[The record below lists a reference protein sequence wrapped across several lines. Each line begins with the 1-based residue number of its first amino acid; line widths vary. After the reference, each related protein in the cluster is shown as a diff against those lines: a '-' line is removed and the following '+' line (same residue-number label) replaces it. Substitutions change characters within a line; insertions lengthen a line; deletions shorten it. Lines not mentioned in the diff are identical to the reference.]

1 MAGYNLCSSPNA
13 DEGLGMN
20 LRDSATEILGVEPCR
35 ADSLVELRRGAR
47 TIGLFA
53 TPPGVGHAFGG
64 DRQVLVKIY
73 KGDGST
79 SGNEQYRTYHGS
91 HFQKVPALMGN
102 PYIQRSL
109 TAGIYRR
116 GGSVHPYAVLGYIP
130 GTELADLIE
139 AAKMDFPTVCRVIE
153 KILLEIWIPIWGAGL
168 RFKDCHPGNFILG
181 ADGHVY
187 MIDTEQIRKDAA
199 ELLLT
204 PATRKQRDRH
214 EGLGIQRLPGLITR
228 MIRAARHDCTEGA
241 VDREVRRL
249 LGEAGLSELL
259 KGLGRGGVTQ
269 ATVVKVRIFM
279 VWIRQE
285 WM

>member
-1 MAGYNLCSSPNA
+1 
-13 DEGLGMN
+13 MN
-20 LRDSATEILGVEPCR
+20 LRSFATEILGIDPSR
-35 ADSLVELRRGAR
+35 ADSLIELRRGAR

-53 TPPGVGHAFGG
+53 TPPGVGHAFGEG
-64 DRQVLVKIY
+64 RQVLVKIY

-102 PYIQRSL
+102 HYIQKSL
-109 TAGIYRR
+109 AAGIYRR
-116 GGSVHPYAVLGYIP
+116 GGSVHPYAVLEYIP

-139 AAKMDFPTVCRVIE
+139 EGKMDFPTVCRIIE
-153 KILLEIWIPIWGAGL
+153 KILLEILIPIWGAGL

-181 ADGHVY
+181 ADGHIY

-204 PATRKQRDRH
+204 PAIWKQRDRH
-214 EGLGIQRLPGLITR
+214 EELGIQRLPGLITR
-228 MIRAARHDCTEGA
+228 LIRAARPDSKEGA

-249 LGEAGLSELL
+249 LVEAGLPELL

-269 ATVVKVRIFM
+269 ATVVKIRIFM
-279 VWIRQE
+279 VWIRQQ

>member
-1 MAGYNLCSSPNA
+1 
-13 DEGLGMN
+13 MN
-20 LRDSATEILGVEPCR
+20 LRDIATEILGIDLSQENG
-35 ADSLVELRRGAR
+35 LIELRRGAR

-64 DRQVLVKIY
+64 GRQVLVKIY
-73 KGDGST
+73 KGDGRT

-91 HFQKVPALMGN
+91 HFQKVPALMEN
-102 PYIQRSL
+102 PYIQKSL
-109 TAGIYRR
+109 AAGIYRR
-116 GGSVHPYAVLGYIP
+116 GGSVHPYAVLEYIP

-139 AAKMDFPTVCRVIE
+139 EAKMEFPAACRIIE

-204 PATRKQRDRH
+204 PAIWKQRDLH
-214 EGLGIQRLPGLITR
+214 EELGIQRLPGLITR
-228 MIRAARHDCTEGA
+228 LIRAARPNCKEGT
-241 VDREVRRL
+241 VDREVRGHL
-249 LGEAGLSELL
+249 AEVGLPDLL
-259 KGLGRGGVTQ
+259 KGLGRVDSRGEARA
-269 ATVVKVRIFM
+269 ATRVLLGE
-279 VWIRQE
+279 IRRY
-285 WM
+285 WG

>member
-1 MAGYNLCSSPNA
+1 MS
-13 DEGLGMN
+13 
-20 LRDSATEILGVEPCR
+20 LRRIAAEILGVDPSR

-47 TIGLFA
+47 TIGLYA
-53 TPPGVGHAFGG
+53 TPPGVGHAFGEG
-64 DRQVLVKIY
+64 RQVLVKIY

-102 PYIQRSL
+102 PYIQKSL
-109 TAGIYRR
+109 AAGIYRR
-116 GGSVHPYAVLGYIP
+116 GGSVHPYAVLEYIP

-139 AAKMDFPTVCRVIE
+139 EAQVDFPAACRIIE
-153 KILLEIWIPIWGAGL
+153 KILLEIWIPIWGTGL

-204 PATRKQRDRH
+204 TAIWKQRDRH
-214 EGLGIQRLPGLITR
+214 EELGIQRLPGLITR
-228 MIRAARHDCTEGA
+228 LIRAARPDCKEGA
-241 VDREVRRL
+241 VDREMRRV
-249 LGEAGLSELL
+249 LGEARLLELL
-259 KGLGRGGVTQ
+259 KELGRGGSSR
-269 ATVVKVRIFM
+269 ATVKAVKALMEGIVRR
-279 VWIRQE
+279 WE
-285 WM
+285 

>member
-1 MAGYNLCSSPNA
+1 
-13 DEGLGMN
+13 MN
-20 LRDSATEILGVEPCR
+20 LRDIATEILGVEHSR
-35 ADSLVELRRGAR
+35 AGRLIELRRGAR

-53 TPPGVGHAFGG
+53 TPPDIGHGFGG
-64 DRQVLVKIY
+64 GRQVLVKIY

-91 HFQKVPALMGN
+91 HFQKVSALMEN
-102 PYIQRSL
+102 PYIQKSL
-109 TAGIYRR
+109 SAGIYRR
-116 GGSVHPYAVLGYIP
+116 GGSMHPYAVLEYIP

-139 AAKMDFPTVCRVIE
+139 EAKMDFPAVCRIIE

-204 PATRKQRDRH
+204 PNVWKQRDRH
-214 EGLGIQRLPGLITR
+214 EELGIQRLPGLITR
-228 MIRAARHDCTEGA
+228 LIRAARPYGKEGT

-249 LGEAGLSELL
+249 LGESRLPELL
-259 KGLGRGGVTQ
+259 KGLGRGEPTEGAEV
-269 ATVVKVRIFM
+269 AAR
-279 VWIRQE
+279 
-285 WM
+285 

>member
-1 MAGYNLCSSPNA
+1 
-13 DEGLGMN
+13 MN
-20 LRDSATEILGVEPCR
+20 LRDIATEILGVDPTQ
-35 ADSLVELRRGAR
+35 ADCLIELRRGAR

-64 DRQVLVKIY
+64 GRQVLVKIY

-102 PYIQRSL
+102 PYIQKSL
-109 TAGIYRR
+109 AAGIYRR
-116 GGSVHPYAVLGYIP
+116 GGSVHPYAGLEYIP

-139 AAKMDFPTVCRVIE
+139 AAKMDFLDACRIIE

-204 PATRKQRDRH
+204 PTIWKQRDRH
-214 EGLGIQRLPGLITR
+214 EELGIQRLPGLITR
-228 MIRAARHDCTEGA
+228 LIRAARPECKEGA

-249 LGEAGLSELL
+249 LGEARLPVVLNR
-259 KGLGRGGVTQ
+259 LGRGTSSEV
-269 ATVVKVRIFM
+269 AKVAAEALLDEVR
-279 VWIRQE
+279 RQE
-285 WM
+285 GGCLRLRIVERRGK

>member
-1 MAGYNLCSSPNA
+1 MS
-13 DEGLGMN
+13 
-20 LRDSATEILGVEPCR
+20 LRDIAAEILGVDSSQ
-35 ADSLVELRRGAR
+35 ADRLIELRRGAR

-64 DRQVLVKIY
+64 CRQVLVKIF

-79 SGNEQYRTYHGS
+79 SGNEQYRTYHGG
-91 HFQKVPALMGN
+91 HFQKLPALMGN
-102 PYIQRSL
+102 PYIQKSL
-109 TAGIYRR
+109 AAGIYRR
-116 GGSVHPYAVLGYIP
+116 GGSVHPYAVLEYIP

-139 AAKMDFPTVCRVIE
+139 EGKMEFPTACRIIE
-153 KILLEIWIPIWGAGL
+153 KILLEIWIPIWCSGL

-204 PATRKQRDRH
+204 PAIWKQRDRH
-214 EGLGIQRLPGLITR
+214 EELGIQRLPGLLTR
-228 MIRAARHDCTEGA
+228 LIRAARPDCKEGT

-249 LGEAGLSELL
+249 LADAGLSEVL
-259 KGLGRGGVTQ
+259 KGLGRGGAYRDAKAAEGILMEGV
-269 ATVVKVRIFM
+269 ARG
-279 VWIRQE
+279 WG
-285 WM
+285 

>member
-1 MAGYNLCSSPNA
+1 MS
-13 DEGLGMN
+13 
-20 LRDSATEILGVEPCR
+20 LRDIATEILGVDTTQTDR
-35 ADSLVELRRGAR
+35 LVELRRGAR

-53 TPPGVGHAFGG
+53 TRPGVGHAFGLG
-64 DRQVLVKIY
+64 RQVLVKIY

-79 SGNEQYRTYHGS
+79 SGNDQYRTYHGS

-102 PYIQRSL
+102 PYIQKSL
-109 TAGIYRR
+109 AAGIYRR
-116 GGSVHPYAVLGYIP
+116 GGSVHPYAVLEYIP

-139 AAKMDFPTVCRVIE
+139 EGKMEFPTVCRIIE

-204 PATRKQRDRH
+204 PTIWKQRDRH
-214 EGLGIQRLPGLITR
+214 EELGIQRLPGLVTR
-228 MIRAARHDCTEGA
+228 LIRAARPDCKEGA
-241 VDREVRRL
+241 VDRKVRSLLAEV
-249 LGEAGLSELL
+249 GLSELI
-259 KGLGRGGVTQ
+259 KELGRGDAVDAARAAMRLLDGIHQ
-269 ATVVKVRIFM
+269 QWKANPIA
-279 VWIRQE
+279 
-285 WM
+285 

>member
-1 MAGYNLCSSPNA
+1 
-13 DEGLGMN
+13 MN
-20 LRDSATEILGVEPCR
+20 LRDIATEILGIDSSQ
-35 ADSLVELRRGAR
+35 ADSLIELRRGAR

-53 TPPGVGHAFGG
+53 TPPDIGHAFGEG
-64 DRQVLVKIY
+64 RQVLVKIY

-91 HFQKVPALMGN
+91 HFQKVSALMEN
-102 PYIQRSL
+102 PYIQKSL
-109 TAGIYRR
+109 SAGIYRR
-116 GGSVHPYAVLGYIP
+116 GDSVHPYAVLEYIP

-139 AAKMDFPTVCRVIE
+139 EAKMDFPMACQIIE

-204 PATRKQRDRH
+204 PTIRRQRDRH
-214 EGLGIQRLPGLITR
+214 EELGIQRLPGLITR
-228 MIRAARHDCTEGA
+228 LLRAARPECKEGA
-241 VDREVRRL
+241 VDREVRWL
-249 LGEAGLSELL
+249 LAEADLPELL
-259 KGLGRGGVTQ
+259 KRLGRGEPTESVEAAVGLFGD
-269 ATVVKVRIFM
+269 K
-279 VWIRQE
+279 IRR
-285 WM
+285 

>member
-1 MAGYNLCSSPNA
+1 MS
-13 DEGLGMN
+13 
-20 LRDSATEILGVEPCR
+20 LRDIAAEILGVDSSL

-53 TPPGVGHAFGG
+53 TPPGVGHAFGEG
-64 DRQVLVKIY
+64 RQVLVKIY

-79 SGNEQYRTYHGS
+79 SGNEQYRTCHGS
-91 HFQKVPALMGN
+91 HFQKVPSLMGN
-102 PYIQRSL
+102 PYIQKSL
-109 TAGIYRR
+109 AAGIYRR
-116 GGSVHPYAVLGYIP
+116 GGSVHPYAVLEYIP

-139 AAKMDFPTVCRVIE
+139 EGKMDFSDACRIIE

-204 PATRKQRDRH
+204 PTIWKQRDRH
-214 EGLGIQRLPGLITR
+214 EELGIQRLPGLITR
-228 MIRAARHDCTEGA
+228 LIRAARPDCKEGA

-249 LGEAGLSELL
+249 LEEAGLSEAL
-259 KGLGRGGVTQ
+259 KRLGRGQPTMLSIELATGMMMNGVQ
-269 ATVVKVRIFM
+269 
-279 VWIRQE
+279 RQWGE
-285 WM
+285 MFNL